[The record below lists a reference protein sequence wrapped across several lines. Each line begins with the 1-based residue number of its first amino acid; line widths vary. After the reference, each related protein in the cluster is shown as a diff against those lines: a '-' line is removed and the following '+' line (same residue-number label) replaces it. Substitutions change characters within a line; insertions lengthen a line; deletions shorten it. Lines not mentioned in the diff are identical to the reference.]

1 MGRVLF
7 AICRTIHSQPNKLT
21 TPLTTE
27 QGNWALVE
35 EGLIEPEF
43 KARAQAQ
50 ALLFF
55 ANVIAGCQK
64 LSVEFFEHQ
73 RRSAAVAVVQVLVDV
88 DVDVG
93 VNVGIGVNLDV
104 VLFLDSR
111 RRRLD

>member
-7 AICRTIHSQPNKLT
+7 AICRTIHSQTNKLT

-43 KARAQAQ
+43 KARAQ

-88 DVDVG
+88 NVG
-93 VNVGIGVNLDV
+93 VGVSVGVNLDV